1 MGSVRRLASAAH
13 FRVEWGGPDGS
24 EAFVR
29 VLFQPF
35 DAEGGHV
42 ELVRGVDGSKA
53 LMDWL
58 QGAKQEKFG
67 RMVTITVSDT
77 SGEPVVRYRLA
88 GCRPLT
94 LILSEMDAM
103 ECEPLLEKL
112 MLSFESVRM
121 DG

>member
-1 MGSVRRLASAAH
+1 MADRRLASTAH

-24 EAFVR
+24 EGFIR

-35 DAEGGHV
+35 DADGGHV
-42 ELVRGVDGSKA
+42 ELVRAVDGSKA

-58 QGAKQEKFG
+58 HGAAKEKFG

-77 SGEPVVRYRLA
+77 GGEPVARYRLA

-94 LILSEMDAM
+94 LILSEMDALT
-103 ECEPLLEKL
+103 CEPLLEKL
-112 MLSFESVRM
+112 MLSFESIRM